1 MFSSQNGPTA
11 NSSDLGVMIGLKQA
25 TFLPALF
32 SEVFIAE
39 DFGFAAA
46 LVSLG
51 CNSGIVHF

>member
-1 MFSSQNGPTA
+1 MLSSQNGPTA

-39 DFGFAAA
+39 DFGFAA